1 MVNSANVRCF
11 FQTTKF
17 FQRKIIMF
25 LENRICFVRLNA
37 ILCSFTL
44 LKTLDINIVCYI
56 DEVLCRK
63 SSPERSSSANESA

>member
-1 MVNSANVRCF
+1 MVNSANVQCF

-25 LENRICFVRLNA
+25 LENRVCFVRLNA

-44 LKTLDINIVCYI
+44 LKTLDINTVRYI

-63 SSPERSSSANESA
+63 PSTRTSFECE

>member
-1 MVNSANVRCF
+1 MVNSANVQCF

-25 LENRICFVRLNA
+25 LENRICFVLLNA
-37 ILCSFTL
+37 ILYSFTL
-44 LKTLDINIVCYI
+44 LKTLDINTVCYI

-63 SSPERSSSANESA
+63 PSTRTSFECE